1 MNYETSKMTYEE
13 FIGKE
18 PSLNKLEKFIKINK
32 KLFDEFNEECIKEN
46 NKDDQIDYSVIH
58 NYVQFAKDYGGHY
71 YIGGHIKTLPDD
83 PITEKAV
90 KEAIKMNNESVPYH
104 MMEVASKNRSTKE
117 LNNLE
122 KILDV
127 YYQKCLEEYYA
138 PPKNNIRSFMGL
150 CYSDDSVNVGGEGYQ
165 KVAKETIIGKKI

>member
-1 MNYETSKMTYEE
+1 MTYEE

-18 PSLNKLEKFIKINK
+18 PSLNELEKFIKINK

-46 NKDDQIDYSVIH
+46 VKDDQIDYSVIY
-58 NYVQFAKDYGGHY
+58 NYLKFAKDYGGHY
-71 YIGGHIKTLPDD
+71 YIGGHIKTYPND

-90 KEAIKMNNESVPYH
+90 KEAIKMNNESQPYH
-104 MMEVASKNRSTKE
+104 MAEVASKYRSAKE

-138 PPKNNIRSFMGL
+138 PPKKNVSSFMGL

-165 KVAKETIIGKKI
+165 KIANETIIGKKI

>member
-1 MNYETSKMTYEE
+1 MQYEE

-18 PSLNKLEKFIKINK
+18 PSLNELEKFIKINK

-46 NKDDQIDYSVIH
+46 NKDDQIDYSVIY
-58 NYVQFAKDYGGHY
+58 NYLKFAKDYGGHY
-71 YIGGHIKTLPDD
+71 YIGGHIKTYPDAS
-83 PITEKAV
+83 ISEKSV
-90 KEAIKMNNESVPYH
+90 KEAIKMNNESQPYH
-104 MMEVASKNRSTKE
+104 MMEVASKTRSAKE

-138 PPKNNIRSFMGL
+138 PPSNQNELR
-150 CYSDDSVNVGGEGYQ
+150 GGEGYQ
-165 KVAKETIIGKKI
+165 KVSNETIIGKKL

>member
-1 MNYETSKMTYEE
+1 MTYEE

-18 PSLNKLEKFIKINK
+18 PSLNQLDKFIKINK

-46 NKDDQIDYSVIH
+46 NKEDQIDYSVI
-58 NYVQFAKDYGGHY
+58 YTYLKFAKDYHGHY
-71 YIGGHIKTLPDD
+71 YIGGHIKKLPND

-90 KEAIKMNNESVPYH
+90 KEAIKMNDESQPYH
-104 MMEVASKNRSTKE
+104 MMEVASKIRSTKE

-127 YYQKCLEEYYA
+127 YYQKYLEEYYA
-138 PPKNNIRSFMGL
+138 PPKNNISSFMGL

-165 KVAKETIIGKKI
+165 KVANETIIGKKL

>member
-1 MNYETSKMTYEE
+1 MTYEE

-46 NKDDQIDYSVIH
+46 CKDDQIDYSVIYT
-58 NYVQFAKDYGGHY
+58 YVKFAKDYHGHY

-83 PITEKAV
+83 PITDKSV

-104 MMEVASKNRSTKE
+104 MAEVASKIRSTKE

-122 KILDV
+122 KILEV
-127 YYQKCLEEYYA
+127 YYEKCLEEYYA
-138 PPKNNIRSFMGL
+138 PPKNNISSFMGL
-150 CYSDDSVNVGGEGYQ
+150 CYSDDSINVGGEGYQ
-165 KVAKETIIGKKI
+165 KVANETIIGKKI

>member
-1 MNYETSKMTYEE
+1 MTYEE

-46 NKDDQIDYSVIH
+46 CKDDQIDYSVI
-58 NYVQFAKDYGGHY
+58 YRYLQFTKDYYGYY
-71 YIGGHIKTLPDD
+71 YIGGNIKTHPDD
-83 PITEKAV
+83 PITETAIKQ
-90 KEAIKMNNESVPYH
+90 AIKMNNESEPWH
-104 MMEVASKNRSTKE
+104 MAEVESKNRCTKE

-122 KILDV
+122 KILEV

-138 PPKNNIRSFMGL
+138 PPKNNVSSFMGL

-165 KVAKETIIGKKI
+165 KIAKETTIGKKNI